1 MRLILL
7 PSILMLFWV
16 LHHNLRKNNS
26 PDPKNINTYLANEDR
41 ANATRKQDI
50 SDLPYIQVP
59 LETFPFDITLKD
71 EKKQSQI
78 AEFQKTITNLSELR
92 MLNLIGVSNTELKSS
107 YGPANLEILTACDQ
121 NYSRYIR
128 TLWLFAD
135 CIYEEYPEKAV
146 SILEYCLKIGT
157 DISGTYDLLGRYY
170 LCHGDEEKFHT
181 LYEAIPVKDS
191 VSGKVIQNKLD
202 QILSEFSHNPSSD
215 SSD

>member
-135 CIYEEYPEKAV
+135 CIYE
-146 SILEYCLKIGT
+146 
-157 DISGTYDLLGRYY
+157 
-170 LCHGDEEKFHT
+170 
-181 LYEAIPVKDS
+181 
-191 VSGKVIQNKLD
+191 
-202 QILSEFSHNPSSD
+202 
-215 SSD
+215 